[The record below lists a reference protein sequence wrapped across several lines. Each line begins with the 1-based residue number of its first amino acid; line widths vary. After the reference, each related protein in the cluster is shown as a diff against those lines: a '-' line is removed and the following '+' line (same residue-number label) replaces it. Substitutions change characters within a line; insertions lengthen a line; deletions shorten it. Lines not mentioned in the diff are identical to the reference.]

1 MNDKK
6 FDALL
11 DDLLEKKPTKFIEV
25 FEKAYKKYYDRYG
38 SKEIPNLD
46 LEKLQ
51 NQILFD
57 GRHINDYNY
66 SLESV
71 DAWIDKCIDDI
82 RNNLKVISY
91 PLYVHLYLS
100 MIQKGFWTEGK
111 IGLNKQRSSFRSTN
125 KTIFLSGKRSIYFLY

>member
-1 MNDKK
+1 MSDKK
-6 FDALL
+6 FDTMLN
-11 DDLLEKKPTKFIEV
+11 DLLNRNPAKFIEV
-25 FEKAYKKYYDRYG
+25 FEKAYKNYYDRYG

-46 LEKLQ
+46 IEKLQ

-57 GRHINDYNY
+57 GRHINDYHY

-100 MIQKGFWTEGK
+100 MIQKGYWVEG
-111 IGLNKQRSSFRSTN
+111 IVRIYLR
-125 KTIFLSGKRSIYFLY
+125 KRVSE

>member
-1 MNDKK
+1 MSDKK
-6 FDALL
+6 FDTMLN
-11 DDLLEKKPTKFIEV
+11 DLLNRNPSKFIEV
-25 FEKAYKKYYDRYG
+25 FEKAYKNYYDRYG

-46 LEKLQ
+46 IEKLQ

-57 GRHINDYNY
+57 GRHINDYYY
-66 SLESV
+66 SLDSV

-100 MIQKGFWTEGK
+100 MIQKGYWNEG
-111 IGLNKQRSSFRSTN
+111 IS
-125 KTIFLSGKRSIYFLY
+125 